1 MANPATADQ
10 PIDVTEVVKEVIP
23 TSVDQASQLWAQVQD
38 VATVWGLKVVAALAI
53 FIIGRWIAK
62 AVRGGIKRMME
73 KADVEPIITGFV
85 SSIAYIAL
93 LAFVVVAALG
103 QLGIQTTSFIAILGA
118 AGLAIGLALQGSLA
132 NFAAGFLMIIF
143 RPFRVGDFI
152 EGAGVA
158 GVVEEI
164 QIFTTTLKTGDN
176 KIIII
181 PNAKLSGD
189 NIINYSAQET
199 RRVDMTVGVSYSAN
213 LSKVREVLLDI
224 ISKDARILAEPAPL
238 VAVAELAESSVNFVV
253 RVWAKTGDYWGVKFD
268 ATETIKNRFD
278 AEGIGI
284 PFPQRDIHIVS
295 GGTAA

>member
-1 MANPATADQ
+1 MANTEETATTEVL
-10 PIDVTEVVKEVIP
+10 DVTEMIP
-23 TSVDQASQLWAQVQD
+23 ADLDQVGQLWAQVQD
-38 VATVWGLKVVAALAI
+38 IVAVWGLKVVAAIAI
-53 FIIGRWIAK
+53 LVIGRWIAMGIRK
-62 AVRGGIKRMME
+62 GVRRMME
-73 KADVEPIITGFV
+73 KADVDPIIIGFV
-85 SSIAYIAL
+85 GSITYIGL
-93 LAFVVVAALG
+93 LAFVIIAALG

-143 RPFRVGDFI
+143 RPFKVGDYI

-158 GVVEEI
+158 GVVEAI

-189 NIINYSAQET
+189 NITNYSAQT
-199 RRVDMTVGVSYSAN
+199 RRRVDMTVGVAYDAD
-213 LSKVREVLLDI
+213 LSKVRDVLKDI
-224 ISKDARILAEPAPL
+224 ISKESRVHTDPEPL
-238 VAVAELAESSVNFVV
+238 IAVAELADNSVNFVV
-253 RVWAKTGDYWGVKFD
+253 RVWTDTGDYWGVKF
-268 ATETIKNRFD
+268 AMTETIKNRFD

-295 GGTAA
+295 GQLA

>member
-1 MANPATADQ
+1 MADTEAVEQ
-10 PIDVTEVVKEVIP
+10 PIDVTEVVAEVIP
-23 TSVDQASQLWAQVQD
+23 TNMEQASQLWLQVQD
-38 VATVWGLKVVAALAI
+38 MVAAWGLKVLAALAI

-62 AVRGGIKRMME
+62 MVRGGIKRMME
-73 KADVEPIITGFV
+73 RAKVEPIITGFV

-93 LAFVVVAALG
+93 LAFVVIAALG

-143 RPFRVGDFI
+143 RPFKVGDFI

-181 PNAKLSGD
+181 PNAKLAGD
-189 NIINYSAQET
+189 NITNYSAQDT
-199 RRVDMTVGVSYSAN
+199 RRVDMTVGVSYDAD
-213 LSKVREVLLDI
+213 LSRVKTVLLEI
-224 ISKDARILAEPAPL
+224 IGEEARILPDPAPM
-238 VAVAELAESSVNFVV
+238 VAVAELADSSVNLVV
-253 RVWAKTGDYWGVKFD
+253 RVWTKTGDYWGVKFD
-268 ATETIKNRFD
+268 MTETIKNRFD

-284 PFPQRDIHIVS
+284 PYPQRDVHIVS
-295 GGTAA
+295 GGVAA

>member
-1 MANPATADQ
+1 VANPQTADQ
-10 PIDVTEVVKEVIP
+10 PIDVTAAVKEVIP
-23 TSVDQASQLWAQVQD
+23 TNMDQASHLWAQVQD
-38 VATVWGLKVVAALAI
+38 VATVWGLKVIAALAI

-62 AVRGGIKRMME
+62 LVRGGIKRMME
-73 KADVEPIITGFV
+73 KAKVEPIIVGFV
-85 SSIAYIAL
+85 SNIAYIAL

-143 RPFRVGDFI
+143 RPFKVGDFI

-164 QIFTTTLKTGDN
+164 QVFTTTLKTGDN
-176 KIIII
+176 KIIIV

-199 RRVDMTVGVSYSAN
+199 RRVDMTVGVSYSAD

-224 ISKDARILAEPAPL
+224 ISKEARILPEPAPL
-238 VAVAELAESSVNFVV
+238 VAVAELADSSVNFVV
-253 RVWAKTGDYWGVKFD
+253 RVWTKTGDYWGVKFD
-268 ATETIKNRFD
+268 MTETIKNRFD

-295 GGTAA
+295 GALAS

>member
-1 MANPATADQ
+1 
-10 PIDVTEVVKEVIP
+10 
-23 TSVDQASQLWAQVQD
+23 
-38 VATVWGLKVVAALAI
+38 
-53 FIIGRWIAK
+53 
-62 AVRGGIKRMME
+62 
-73 KADVEPIITGFV
+73 
-85 SSIAYIAL
+85 
-93 LAFVVVAALG
+93 VAALG

-118 AGLAIGLALQGSLA
+118 AGLAIGLALQGSLS

-143 RPFRVGDFI
+143 RPFKVGDFI

-164 QIFTTTLKTGDN
+164 QIFTTKLKTGDN
-176 KIIII
+176 KIIIV

-189 NIINYSAQET
+189 NITNYSAQET
-199 RRVDMTVGVSYSAN
+199 RRVDMTVGVAYSAD

-224 ISKDARILAEPAPL
+224 ISKDTRILAEPAPL
-238 VAVAELAESSVNFVV
+238 VAVAELADSSVNFVV
-253 RVWAKTGDYWGVKFD
+253 RVWTKTGDYWGVKFD

-295 GGTAA
+295 GALTA

>member
-1 MANPATADQ
+1 
-10 PIDVTEVVKEVIP
+10 
-23 TSVDQASQLWAQVQD
+23 
-38 VATVWGLKVVAALAI
+38 
-53 FIIGRWIAK
+53 
-62 AVRGGIKRMME
+62 
-73 KADVEPIITGFV
+73 
-85 SSIAYIAL
+85 L

-143 RPFRVGDFI
+143 RPFKVGDFI

-164 QIFTTTLKTGDN
+164 QVFTTTLKTGDN
-176 KIIII
+176 KIIIV

-199 RRVDMTVGVSYSAN
+199 RRVDMTVGVSYSAD

-224 ISKDARILAEPAPL
+224 ISKEARILPEPAPL
-238 VAVAELAESSVNFVV
+238 VAVAELADSSVNFVV
-253 RVWAKTGDYWGVKFD
+253 RVWTKTGDYWGVKFD
-268 ATETIKNRFD
+268 MTETIKNRFD

-295 GGTAA
+295 GALAS